1 MIDTVRGDD
10 GNQCRPRRAICFG
23 VSTFGWPLVIASAL
37 KGIYDLLL
45 LGLFAQVRPPEEAD

>member
-1 MIDTVRGDD
+1 MPPHARYLL
-10 GNQCRPRRAICFG
+10 G
-23 VSTFGWPLVIASAL
+23 VSTFGWPLVIAGAL